1 MGESKTKAELIN
13 EIKKLRQRIAE
24 LEKREIEYE
33 QIETKLR
40 ESEEKYRTLTESSLT
55 GIFIHQ
61 DGKYIFVNDKF
72 AEIHGYKPEE
82 LIGKDPLILIHPDD
96 RKTLKQVSLKRQ
108 KGRVVSQRYE
118 IRKIRKDGKT
128 IWCETIATLI
138 RYKGRPAIM
147 GNVIDITQRKQAEEN
162 LRESEEIF
170 KSISASAQDGIIMID
185 NGGNILYWNK
195 AAQRIFGYTEKEAIG
210 KEMHIFLVPEKYHKA
225 YRKGFS
231 KFKKTGHGP
240 VIGKTLE
247 LSAIRKDGVK
257 FPIELSVS
265 AMRIRGKWHSIG
277 IVRDIT
283 QRKQA
288 EERIKHLNAV
298 LRAIRNV
305 NQLITTEKDRERLL
319 KGACENLFG
328 TRSYHSAWIALWD
341 DNGKPVTAAEAGIGE
356 DFSKIIEL
364 LKNGELPL
372 CGQKALFQSEIV
384 VTSNPLSTCTDCP
397 LAGKCKDRSA
407 MTMRLEHG
415 EKIYGMLTV
424 SIPKELARD
433 KEEQELFK
441 GLAED
446 PTFAL
451 YSIELKEERKQVEEE
466 IRKERDRLQKY
477 LDVAGVIIVTLNK
490 QGEITLIN
498 RKGCEILGYPKRAL
512 IGKNWFDTCIPERFR
527 SKTREAFQQ
536 IIAGN
541 LQASEY
547 YENPIL
553 THSGEERIIA
563 WHNAILT
570 DKSGN
575 PIGTLSSGEDITQRK
590 QAEEQIKATLK
601 EKEVLLR
608 EIHHRVKNNMQIVSS
623 LLRLQSRY
631 TKDKQI
637 LDIFKASQSRIESM
651 AFIHEKLYQ
660 SKDLTRIDFTDYVNT
675 LVRNLFT
682 TYGVSTAR
690 IKLNIDI
697 KHVSLPL
704 DKAIPCGLIINELVS
719 NSLKY
724 AFPANKQGEIKIAL
738 HPTNENELELI
749 VSDNGISM
757 PEDIDFRNT
766 ESLGLHLVTIL
777 AKDQLRGKIKLN
789 RTGGTEFKIKFKEMD
804 K

>member
-1 MGESKTKAELIN
+1 MEHK
-13 EIKKLRQRIAE
+13 
-24 LEKREIEYE
+24 

-55 GIFIHQ
+55 GIFIYQ
-61 DGKYIFVNDKF
+61 DGKYVFVNDKF

-82 LIGKDPLILIHPDD
+82 LIGKDPLTLIHPDD
-96 RKTLKQVSLKRQ
+96 RESLKQVFLKRQ
-108 KGRVVSQRYE
+108 RGVVISQRYE
-118 IRKIRKDGKT
+118 IRRIRKDGKI
-128 IWCETIATLI
+128 IWCETMSTLI
-138 RYKGRPAIM
+138 RYRGRTAIM
-147 GNVIDITQRKQAEEN
+147 GNIVDITERKQAEEN

-288 EERIKHLNAV
+288 EE
-298 LRAIRNV
+298 
-305 NQLITTEKDRERLL
+305 
-319 KGACENLFG
+319 
-328 TRSYHSAWIALWD
+328 
-341 DNGKPVTAAEAGIGE
+341 
-356 DFSKIIEL
+356 
-364 LKNGELPL
+364 
-372 CGQKALFQSEIV
+372 
-384 VTSNPLSTCTDCP
+384 
-397 LAGKCKDRSA
+397 
-407 MTMRLEHG
+407 
-415 EKIYGMLTV
+415 
-424 SIPKELARD
+424 
-433 KEEQELFK
+433 
-441 GLAED
+441 
-446 PTFAL
+446 
-451 YSIELKEERKQVEEE
+451 
-466 IRKERDRLQKY
+466 
-477 LDVAGVIIVTLNK
+477 
-490 QGEITLIN
+490 
-498 RKGCEILGYPKRAL
+498 
-512 IGKNWFDTCIPERFR
+512 
-527 SKTREAFQQ
+527 
-536 IIAGN
+536 
-541 LQASEY
+541 
-547 YENPIL
+547 
-553 THSGEERIIA
+553 
-563 WHNAILT
+563 
-570 DKSGN
+570 
-575 PIGTLSSGEDITQRK
+575 
-590 QAEEQIKATLK
+590 QIKVALK

-690 IKLNIDI
+690 IK
-697 KHVSLPL
+697 
-704 DKAIPCGLIINELVS
+704 
-719 NSLKY
+719 
-724 AFPANKQGEIKIAL
+724 
-738 HPTNENELELI
+738 
-749 VSDNGISM
+749 
-757 PEDIDFRNT
+757 
-766 ESLGLHLVTIL
+766 
-777 AKDQLRGKIKLN
+777 
-789 RTGGTEFKIKFKEMD
+789 
-804 K
+804 

>member
-1 MGESKTKAELIN
+1 MGESKTKAELIS

-147 GNVIDITQRKQAEEN
+147 GNVIDITQRKQVEEN

-305 NQLITTEKDRERLL
+305 SQLVTTEKDPDRLL
-319 KGACENLFG
+319 KGACESLIG
-328 TRSYHSAWIALWD
+328 TRGYHSAWIVLWD
-341 DNGKPVTAAEAGIGE
+341 ETGKLVTAAEAGIGE
-356 DFSKIIEL
+356 DFSKIIES
-364 LKNGELPL
+364 LKNGKLPI
-372 CGQKALFQSEIV
+372 CGEKALFQSDIV
-384 VTSNPLSTCTDCP
+384 VTSNPFSICTNCP
-397 LAGKCKDRSA
+397 LAGKYKGRSA
-407 MTMRLEHG
+407 MTVRLEHG

-424 SIPKELARD
+424 SIPRELARD
-433 KEEQELFK
+433 KEEQKLFK
-441 GLAED
+441 ELAED
-446 PTFAL
+446 LTFAL

-512 IGKNWFDTCIPERFR
+512 IGKNWFDTCIPERYR
-527 SKTREAFQQ
+527 SKIREVFQQ
-536 IIAGN
+536 TIAGN

-547 YENPIL
+547 YENPVL
-553 THSGEERIIA
+553 TRSGEERTIA

-575 PIGTLSSGEDITQRK
+575 AIGTLSSGEDITQRK
-590 QAEEQIKATLK
+590 QAEEQIKAALK

-690 IKLNIDI
+690 IKLNID
-697 KHVSLPL
+697 
-704 DKAIPCGLIINELVS
+704 
-719 NSLKY
+719 
-724 AFPANKQGEIKIAL
+724 
-738 HPTNENELELI
+738 
-749 VSDNGISM
+749 
-757 PEDIDFRNT
+757 
-766 ESLGLHLVTIL
+766 
-777 AKDQLRGKIKLN
+777 
-789 RTGGTEFKIKFKEMD
+789 
-804 K
+804 

>member
-1 MGESKTKAELIN
+1 MEESETKAQLIN
-13 EIKKLRQRIAE
+13 EIKKLRQRITE
-24 LEKREIEYE
+24 LEKREIERK
-33 QIETKLR
+33 QTKKALT
-40 ESEEKYRTLTESSLT
+40 EGEEKF
-55 GIFIHQ
+55 G
-61 DGKYIFVNDKF
+61 
-72 AEIHGYKPEE
+72 
-82 LIGKDPLILIHPDD
+82 
-96 RKTLKQVSLKRQ
+96 
-108 KGRVVSQRYE
+108 
-118 IRKIRKDGKT
+118 
-128 IWCETIATLI
+128 
-138 RYKGRPAIM
+138 AIC
-147 GNVIDITQRKQAEEN
+147 A
-162 LRESEEIF
+162 
-170 KSISASAQDGIIMID
+170 AAQDGIIMID
-185 NGGNILYWNK
+185 NKGNISYWNK

-210 KEMHIFLVPEKYHKA
+210 KEMHIFLAPEKYHKA
-225 YRKGFS
+225 YKKGFS
-231 KFKKTGHGP
+231 KFKKTGQGP

-247 LSAIRKDGVK
+247 FLAVRKDGVEI
-257 FPIELSVS
+257 PIELSVS
-265 AMRIRGKWHSIG
+265 AIRIQGEWHSIG

-288 EERIKHLNAV
+288 EKKIKHLNAV

-341 DNGKPVTAAEAGIGE
+341 DNGKPVTVAEAGIGE
-356 DFSKIIEL
+356 DFSKIIDL

-384 VTSNPLSTCTDCP
+384 VISNPLSTCRDCP

-407 MTMRLEHG
+407 MTMRLEHMG
-415 EKIYGMLTV
+415 KIYGILTV

-441 GLAED
+441 RLAED
-446 PTFAL
+446 LTFAL

-563 WHNAILT
+563 WHNTILT

-590 QAEEQIKATLK
+590 QAEEQIKAALK

-631 TKDKQI
+631 TKDKQS
-637 LDIFKASQSRIESM
+637 LDIFKASRSRIESM

-660 SKDLTRIDFTDYVNT
+660 SKDLTKIDFNDYVNT
-675 LVRNLFT
+675 LVTNLFT

-724 AFPANKQGEIKIAL
+724 AFPANKQGEIRITL
-738 HPTNENELELI
+738 YPTNENQLELI
-749 VSDNGISM
+749 VSDNGISI
-757 PEDIDFRNT
+757 PENIDFRNT
-766 ESLGLHLVTIL
+766 DSLGLHLVTIL
-777 AKDQLRGKIKLN
+777 AEDQLQGEINLN
-789 RTGGTEFKIKFKEMD
+789 RTEGTEFKIKFKELD

>member
-82 LIGKDPLILIHPDD
+82 LIGKDPIILIHPDD

-170 KSISASAQDGIIMID
+170 KSISAAAQDGIIMID

-288 EERIKHLNAV
+288 EEKIKHLNAV

-305 NQLITTEKDRERLL
+305 NQLISTEKDRDRLL

-341 DNGKPVTAAEAGIGE
+341 ENGKPVTAAEAGIGK
-356 DFSKIIEL
+356 DFSKIIES
-364 LKNGELPL
+364 LKNGKLPI
-372 CGQKALFQSEIV
+372 CAEKALFQSDIV
-384 VTSNPLSTCTDCP
+384 VTSNPFSICTNCP
-397 LAGKCKDRSA
+397 LAGKYKGRSA
-407 MTMRLEHG
+407 MTVRLEHG

-424 SIPKELARD
+424 SIPRELARD
-433 KEEQELFK
+433 KEEQKLFK
-441 GLAED
+441 ELAED
-446 PTFAL
+446 LTFAL
-451 YSIELKEERKQVEEE
+451 YSIELKEKRKQVEEE

-512 IGKNWFDTCIPERFR
+512 IGKNWFDTCIPERYR
-527 SKTREAFQQ
+527 SKIREVFQQ
-536 IIAGN
+536 TIAGN

-547 YENPIL
+547 YENPVL
-553 THSGEERIIA
+553 TRSGEERTIA

-575 PIGTLSSGEDITQRK
+575 AIGTLSSGEDITQRK
-590 QAEEQIKATLK
+590 QAEEQIKAALK

-660 SKDLTRIDFTDYVNT
+660 SKDLARIDFTDYVNT

-777 AKDQLRGKIKLN
+777 AKDQLRGEINLN
-789 RTGGTEFKIKFKEMD
+789 RTGGTEFKIKFEEPRK
-804 K
+804 

>member
-82 LIGKDPLILIHPDD
+82 LIGKDPIILIHPDD

-170 KSISASAQDGIIMID
+170 KSISAAAQDGIIMID

-225 YRKGFS
+225 YKRGFS

-288 EERIKHLNAV
+288 EKKIKHLNAV

-305 NQLITTEKDRERLL
+305 NQLISTEKDRDRLL

-341 DNGKPVTAAEAGIGE
+341 ENGKPVTAAEAGIGK
-356 DFSKIIEL
+356 DFSKIIES
-364 LKNGELPL
+364 LKNGKLPI
-372 CGQKALFQSEIV
+372 CAEKALFQSDIV
-384 VTSNPLSTCTDCP
+384 VTSNPFSICTNCP
-397 LAGKCKDRSA
+397 LAGKYKGRSA
-407 MTMRLEHG
+407 MTVRLEHG

-424 SIPKELARD
+424 SIPRELARD
-433 KEEQELFK
+433 KEEQKLFK
-441 GLAED
+441 ELAED
-446 PTFAL
+446 LTFAL
-451 YSIELKEERKQVEEE
+451 YSIELKEKRKQVEEE

-512 IGKNWFDTCIPERFR
+512 IGKNWFDTCIPERYR
-527 SKTREAFQQ
+527 SKIREVFQQ
-536 IIAGN
+536 TIAGN

-547 YENPIL
+547 YENPVL
-553 THSGEERIIA
+553 TRSGEERTIA

-575 PIGTLSSGEDITQRK
+575 AIGTLSSGEDITQRK
-590 QAEEQIKATLK
+590 QAEEQIKAALK

-608 EIHHRVKNNMQIVSS
+608 EIHHRVKNNLQIVSS

-660 SKDLTRIDFTDYVNT
+660 SKDLARIDFTDYVNT

-777 AKDQLRGKIKLN
+777 AEDQLRGEINLN
-789 RTGGTEFKIKFKEMD
+789 RTEGTEFKIKFKELD

>member
-1 MGESKTKAELIN
+1 
-13 EIKKLRQRIAE
+13 
-24 LEKREIEYE
+24 
-33 QIETKLR
+33 
-40 ESEEKYRTLTESSLT
+40 
-55 GIFIHQ
+55 
-61 DGKYIFVNDKF
+61 
-72 AEIHGYKPEE
+72 
-82 LIGKDPLILIHPDD
+82 
-96 RKTLKQVSLKRQ
+96 
-108 KGRVVSQRYE
+108 
-118 IRKIRKDGKT
+118 
-128 IWCETIATLI
+128 
-138 RYKGRPAIM
+138 
-147 GNVIDITQRKQAEEN
+147 
-162 LRESEEIF
+162 
-170 KSISASAQDGIIMID
+170 MID
-185 NGGNILYWNK
+185 NKGIISYWNK

-210 KEMHIFLVPEKYHKA
+210 KEMHIFLAPEKYHKA

-231 KFKKTGHGP
+231 KFKKTGQGP

-247 LSAIRKDGVK
+247 FLAVRKDGVEI
-257 FPIELSVS
+257 PIELSVS
-265 AMRIRGKWHSIG
+265 AIKIRGKWHSIG

-288 EERIKHLNAV
+288 EKKIKHLNAV

-305 NQLITTEKDRERLL
+305 NQLISTEKDRDRLL

-384 VTSNPLSTCTDCP
+384 VISNPLSTCRDCP
-397 LAGKCKDRSA
+397 LARKCKDRSA
-407 MTMRLEHG
+407 MTMRLEHR
-415 EKIYGMLTV
+415 EKIYGILTV
-424 SIPKELARD
+424 SIPKELAGD
-433 KEEQELFK
+433 KEEQGLFK
-441 GLAED
+441 RLAED
-446 PTFAL
+446 LTFAL

-563 WHNAILT
+563 WHNTILT

-590 QAEEQIKATLK
+590 QAEEQIKAALK

-631 TKDKQI
+631 TKDKQS
-637 LDIFKASQSRIESM
+637 LDIFKASRSRIESM

-660 SKDLTRIDFTDYVNT
+660 SKDLTKIDFNDYVNT

-724 AFPANKQGEIKIAL
+724 AFPANKQGEIRITL
-738 HPTNENELELI
+738 YPTNENQLELI
-749 VSDNGISM
+749 VSDNGISI
-757 PEDIDFRNT
+757 PENIDFRNT
-766 ESLGLHLVTIL
+766 DSLGLHLVTIL
-777 AKDQLRGKIKLN
+777 AEDQLQGEISLN
-789 RTGGTEFKIKFKEMD
+789 RTEGTEFKIKFKELD

>member
-162 LRESEEIF
+162 LRESEKIF
-170 KSISASAQDGIIMID
+170 KSITASAQDGIIMID

-210 KEMHIFLVPEKYHKA
+210 KEMHIFLVPKKYHKA

-288 EERIKHLNAV
+288 EE
-298 LRAIRNV
+298 
-305 NQLITTEKDRERLL
+305 
-319 KGACENLFG
+319 
-328 TRSYHSAWIALWD
+328 
-341 DNGKPVTAAEAGIGE
+341 
-356 DFSKIIEL
+356 
-364 LKNGELPL
+364 
-372 CGQKALFQSEIV
+372 
-384 VTSNPLSTCTDCP
+384 
-397 LAGKCKDRSA
+397 
-407 MTMRLEHG
+407 
-415 EKIYGMLTV
+415 
-424 SIPKELARD
+424 
-433 KEEQELFK
+433 
-441 GLAED
+441 
-446 PTFAL
+446 
-451 YSIELKEERKQVEEE
+451 
-466 IRKERDRLQKY
+466 
-477 LDVAGVIIVTLNK
+477 
-490 QGEITLIN
+490 
-498 RKGCEILGYPKRAL
+498 
-512 IGKNWFDTCIPERFR
+512 
-527 SKTREAFQQ
+527 
-536 IIAGN
+536 
-541 LQASEY
+541 
-547 YENPIL
+547 
-553 THSGEERIIA
+553 
-563 WHNAILT
+563 
-570 DKSGN
+570 
-575 PIGTLSSGEDITQRK
+575 
-590 QAEEQIKATLK
+590 QIKAALK

-623 LLRLQSRY
+623 FLRLQSRY

-697 KHVSLPL
+697 KPVSLPL

-789 RTGGTEFKIKFKEMD
+789 RTGGTEFKIKFKELD

>member
-1 MGESKTKAELIN
+1 MEESETKAQLIN
-13 EIKKLRQRIAE
+13 EIKELRQRIAE
-24 LEKREIEYE
+24 LEKREIERK
-33 QIETKLR
+33 QTKKALT
-40 ESEEKYRTLTESSLT
+40 EGEEKF
-55 GIFIHQ
+55 G
-61 DGKYIFVNDKF
+61 
-72 AEIHGYKPEE
+72 
-82 LIGKDPLILIHPDD
+82 
-96 RKTLKQVSLKRQ
+96 
-108 KGRVVSQRYE
+108 
-118 IRKIRKDGKT
+118 
-128 IWCETIATLI
+128 
-138 RYKGRPAIM
+138 AIC
-147 GNVIDITQRKQAEEN
+147 A
-162 LRESEEIF
+162 
-170 KSISASAQDGIIMID
+170 AAQDGIIMID
-185 NGGNILYWNK
+185 NKGNISYWNK

-210 KEMHIFLVPEKYHKA
+210 KEVHIFLVPEKYHKA
-225 YRKGFS
+225 YKRGFS

-247 LSAIRKDGVK
+247 FLAVRKDGVEI
-257 FPIELSVS
+257 PIELSVS
-265 AMRIRGKWHSIG
+265 AIRIQGEWHSIG

-288 EERIKHLNAV
+288 EKKIKHLNAV

-384 VTSNPLSTCTDCP
+384 VISNPLSTCRDCP

-407 MTMRLEHG
+407 MTMRLEHMG
-415 EKIYGMLTV
+415 KIYGILTV

-441 GLAED
+441 RLAED
-446 PTFAL
+446 LTFAL

-563 WHNAILT
+563 WHNTILT

-590 QAEEQIKATLK
+590 QAEEQIKAALK

-631 TKDKQI
+631 TKDKQS
-637 LDIFKASQSRIESM
+637 LDIFKASRSRIESM

-660 SKDLTRIDFTDYVNT
+660 SKDLTKIDFNDYVNT
-675 LVRNLFT
+675 LVTNLFT

-724 AFPANKQGEIKIAL
+724 AFPANKQGEIRITL
-738 HPTNENELELI
+738 YPTNENQLELI
-749 VSDNGISM
+749 VSDNGISI
-757 PEDIDFRNT
+757 PENIDFRNT
-766 ESLGLHLVTIL
+766 DSLGLHLVTIL
-777 AKDQLRGKIKLN
+777 AEDQLQGEINLN
-789 RTGGTEFKIKFKEMD
+789 RTEGTEFKIKFKELD

>member
-1 MGESKTKAELIN
+1 MEESEAKAQLIN

-24 LEKREIEYE
+24 LEKREIERK
-33 QIETKLR
+33 QTKKALT
-40 ESEEKYRTLTESSLT
+40 EGEEKF
-55 GIFIHQ
+55 G
-61 DGKYIFVNDKF
+61 
-72 AEIHGYKPEE
+72 
-82 LIGKDPLILIHPDD
+82 
-96 RKTLKQVSLKRQ
+96 
-108 KGRVVSQRYE
+108 
-118 IRKIRKDGKT
+118 
-128 IWCETIATLI
+128 
-138 RYKGRPAIM
+138 AIC
-147 GNVIDITQRKQAEEN
+147 A
-162 LRESEEIF
+162 
-170 KSISASAQDGIIMID
+170 AAQDGIIMID
-185 NGGNILYWNK
+185 NKGNISYWNK

-225 YRKGFS
+225 YKRGFS

-247 LSAIRKDGVK
+247 FLAVRKDGVEI
-257 FPIELSVS
+257 PIELSVS
-265 AMRIRGKWHSIG
+265 AIKIQGEWHSIG

-288 EERIKHLNAV
+288 EKKIKHLNAV

-384 VTSNPLSTCTDCP
+384 VISNPLSTCRDCP

-407 MTMRLEHG
+407 MTMRLEHRG
-415 EKIYGMLTV
+415 KIYGILTV
-424 SIPKELARD
+424 SIPKELAGD
-433 KEEQELFK
+433 KGEQELFK
-441 GLAED
+441 RLAED
-446 PTFAL
+446 LTFAL

-490 QGEITLIN
+490 RGEITLIN

-563 WHNAILT
+563 WHNTILT

-590 QAEEQIKATLK
+590 QAEEQIKAALK

-631 TKDKQI
+631 TKDKQS
-637 LDIFKASQSRIESM
+637 LDIFKASRSRIESM

-660 SKDLTRIDFTDYVNT
+660 SKDLTKIDFNDYVNT

-724 AFPANKQGEIKIAL
+724 AFPANKQGEIRITL
-738 HPTNENELELI
+738 YPTNENQLELI
-749 VSDNGISM
+749 VSDNGISI
-757 PEDIDFRNT
+757 PENIDFRNT
-766 ESLGLHLVTIL
+766 DSLGLHLVTIL
-777 AKDQLRGKIKLN
+777 AEDQLQGEISLN
-789 RTGGTEFKIKFKEMD
+789 RTEGTEFKIKFKELD

>member
-1 MGESKTKAELIN
+1 MEESEAKAQLIN

-24 LEKREIEYE
+24 LEKREIERK
-33 QIETKLR
+33 QTKKALT
-40 ESEEKYRTLTESSLT
+40 EGEEKFR
-55 GIFIHQ
+55 
-61 DGKYIFVNDKF
+61 
-72 AEIHGYKPEE
+72 
-82 LIGKDPLILIHPDD
+82 
-96 RKTLKQVSLKRQ
+96 
-108 KGRVVSQRYE
+108 
-118 IRKIRKDGKT
+118 
-128 IWCETIATLI
+128 
-138 RYKGRPAIM
+138 AIC
-147 GNVIDITQRKQAEEN
+147 A
-162 LRESEEIF
+162 
-170 KSISASAQDGIIMID
+170 AAQDGIIMID
-185 NGGNILYWNK
+185 NKGIISYWNK

-210 KEMHIFLVPEKYHKA
+210 KEMHIFLAPEKYHKA

-231 KFKKTGHGP
+231 KFKKTGQGP

-247 LSAIRKDGVK
+247 FLAVRKDGVEI
-257 FPIELSVS
+257 PIELSVS
-265 AMRIRGKWHSIG
+265 AIKIRGKWHSIG
-277 IVRDIT
+277 IVRNIT

-288 EERIKHLNAV
+288 EKKIKHLNAV

-384 VTSNPLSTCTDCP
+384 VISNPLSTCRDCP
-397 LAGKCKDRSA
+397 LARKCKDRSA
-407 MTMRLEHG
+407 MTMRLEHR
-415 EKIYGMLTV
+415 EKIYGILTV
-424 SIPKELARD
+424 SIPKELAGD

-441 GLAED
+441 RLAED
-446 PTFAL
+446 LTFAL

-590 QAEEQIKATLK
+590 QAEEQIKAALK

-631 TKDKQI
+631 TKDKQS
-637 LDIFKASQSRIESM
+637 LDIFKASRSRIESM

-660 SKDLTRIDFTDYVNT
+660 SKDLTKIDFNDYVNT

-724 AFPANKQGEIKIAL
+724 AFPANKQGEIRITL
-738 HPTNENELELI
+738 YPTNENQLELI
-749 VSDNGISM
+749 VSDNGISI
-757 PEDIDFRNT
+757 PENIDFRNT
-766 ESLGLHLVTIL
+766 DSLGLHLVTIL
-777 AKDQLRGKIKLN
+777 AEDQLQGEISLN
-789 RTGGTEFKIKFKEMD
+789 RTEGTEFKIKFKELD